1 MPMDIFI
8 SLGYIIAFVALITGV
23 AYGFYKAAKEGQ
35 P

>member
-1 MPMDIFI
+1 MDFFI
-8 SLGYIIAFVALITGV
+8 SLGYIIAAAALIAGV